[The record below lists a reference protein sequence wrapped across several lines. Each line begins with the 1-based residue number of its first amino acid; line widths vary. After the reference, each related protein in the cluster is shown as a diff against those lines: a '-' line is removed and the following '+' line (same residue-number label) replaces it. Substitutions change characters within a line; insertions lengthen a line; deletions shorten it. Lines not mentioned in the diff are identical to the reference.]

1 MFLQETGDPN
11 PSTNLKLS
19 QLVEQA
25 RKANM
30 PGSTLN
36 TALDKLKNNKQNL
49 KSDMFIVRCPG
60 GAMLVL
66 HVSTNHITLLKGQI
80 GIKLRKHK

>member
-11 PSTNLKLS
+11 PSTNIKLS
-19 QLVEQA
+19 HLVEQA
-25 RKANM
+25 KKANM

-36 TALDKLKNNKQNL
+36 TALDKLKNNKQNM
-49 KSDMFIVRCPG
+49 KADMFLVRCPG
-60 GAMLVL
+60 GAILVL
-66 HVSTNHITLLKGQI
+66 HICSNNISFLKGQI